1 MKKVI
6 WLFISILASSTIWA
20 QEAANAT
27 LENALLWEITGN
39 DLTTPSYLYG
49 TIHMIGKEDY
59 FLTDATKKA
68 FEQSKRVAFEID
80 MEDMMDFTKIMPL
93 MMKAFMPDGVTL
105 SSLLTEEEYKMV
117 KDHFDSIG
125 LPLFMVERIKPMFLS
140 MMAQGDM
147 LSMDPESDS
156 GDIVSY
162 EMEFM
167 SMAQEKGKPIDGL
180 ETAEFQMSMISDSIP
195 YDVQAKMLVESIQL
209 EDTNADQ
216 FDEMVE
222 LYKNQDIEAMQSL
235 MDEEEGIG
243 EYGDLLLVSRNQ
255 NWIPIMAKMMKEQA
269 TFFAVG
275 AGHLGGKKGVVTL
288 LREEGYTLKPMP

>member
-1 MKKVI
+1 MKKVL
-6 WLFISILASSTIWA
+6 WLFISILASYSIWA
-20 QEAANAT
+20 QETTKTT
-27 LENALLWEITGN
+27 LENSLLWEITGN
-39 DLTTPSYLYG
+39 ELDKPSYLYG
-49 TIHMIGKEDY
+49 TIHMIGKDDY

-68 FEQSKRVAFEID
+68 FDQSEKVAFEIN

-105 SSLLTEEEYKMV
+105 SSLLTEEEYKLV
-117 KDHFDSIG
+117 KDHFESIG

-147 LSMDPESDS
+147 LSMDPQSDS

-195 YDVQAKMLVESIQL
+195 YDVQAKMLIESIQL
-209 EDTNADQ
+209 EDTDADQ
-216 FDEMVE
+216 FDEMVK
-222 LYKNQDIEAMQSL
+222 LYKSQDIEAMQSL
-235 MDEEEGIG
+235 MDEDEGIG
-243 EYGDLLLVSRNQ
+243 DYGDLLLVSRNE
-255 NWIPIMAKMMKEQA
+255 NWIPIMAEMMAQQP

-275 AGHLGGKKGVVTL
+275 AGHLGGAKGVVTL
-288 LREEGYTLKPMP
+288 LREKGYTLTPMR